1 MKKWSK
7 SPQTEQ
13 TTDFD
18 DNNEKRDS
26 SAENPSSSVEVID
39 NELWLYYYS
48 TPNTKKKIT
57 KNFIVPWRVK
67 KGGKNETKE

>member
-1 MKKWSK
+1 VGRMRNVTAKGCGRPFRSCPFSVFEAMKKWSK

-39 NELWLYYYS
+39 NEL
-48 TPNTKKKIT
+48 
-57 KNFIVPWRVK
+57 
-67 KGGKNETKE
+67 